1 MNNDGQSMIL
11 YDLSRLKLSDESHG
25 SCRGPL
31 LATYRPTDKS
41 LTPAGALK
49 RPHPSPSGSNDS
61 SPSSSSPPALPE
73 KNGGAKRHRGR
84 ISDYDK
90 LVEVLKFLSSLNR
103 SVKDFL
109 STLCKNRA
117 RHSMRKAQAQLFDF
131 VYVDIVR
138 QEDFSSLIG
147 PGRISTILRERGW
160 VWAADALREEIKAL
174 ADHAAFGPFQPP
186 SATVEFGTLE
196 AIKLAASAAVEG

>member
-1 MNNDGQSMIL
+1 MALVGGPSSPL
-11 YDLSRLKLSDESHG
+11 TDLRTS
-25 SCRGPL
+25 P
-31 LATYRPTDKS
+31 

-73 KNGGAKRHRGR
+73 KNGGAKRHRRR

-90 LVEVLKFLSSLNR
+90 LVEVLKFLSSLNW

-117 RHSMRKAQAQLFDF
+117 RHSMRKAQGQLFDF

-138 QEDFSSLIG
+138 QEDFSSLIR
-147 PGRISTILRERGW
+147 PSRISTILRERG
-160 VWAADALREEIKAL
+160 
-174 ADHAAFGPFQPP
+174 
-186 SATVEFGTLE
+186 
-196 AIKLAASAAVEG
+196 